1 MKMDQ
6 IGLCQTWHVPRY
18 EGSLRSVLSHSA
30 LQLNEFCKKKIYIY
44 FKKGKAQLASLENNS
59 QIVSVNTDLKWCR
72 LHTTFSHKTGS
83 ERREKLLT
91 A

>member
-30 LQLNEFCKKKIYIY
+30 LQLNELKKER
-44 FKKGKAQLASLENNS
+44 KKEGKAQLGFLENNS
-59 QIVSVNTDLKWCR
+59 QIVTVNTGLKWCG
-72 LHTTFSHKTGS
+72 LHMIFSHITGS
-83 ERREKLLT
+83 EGGKKHTL
-91 A
+91 